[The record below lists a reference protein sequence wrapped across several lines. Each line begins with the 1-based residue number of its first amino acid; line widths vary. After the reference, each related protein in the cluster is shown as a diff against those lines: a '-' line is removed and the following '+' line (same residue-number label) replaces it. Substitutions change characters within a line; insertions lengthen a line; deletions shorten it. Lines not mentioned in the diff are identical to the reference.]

1 MKKLLL
7 GTGVFLLILT
17 SLASFTSLPTQTQS
31 KKVPGH
37 LDFTFVNHTGVT
49 LYAFFTSET
58 KDNKWGEDLLPE
70 DLVENDDEVDVTFED
85 DDDGD
90 CHWDVKVS
98 LDADDTKFWYVRGID
113 MCVVEELTFLME
125 NGVCVYKV
133 KKAE

>member
-1 MKKLLL
+1 MKKLLM
-7 GTGVFLLILT
+7 GTGVFLILLT
-17 SLASFTSLPTQTQS
+17 SLTSFTSLSSQIHS
-31 KKVPGH
+31 KKAPGK
-37 LDFTFVNHTGVT
+37 LDFTFLNHTGKT
-49 LYAFFTSET
+49 LYAFFVSET
-58 KDNKWGEDLLPE
+58 KDEHWGPDLLPE

-98 LDADDTKFWYVRGID
+98 LDAADTKFAYVRGID

-125 NGVCVYKV
+125 NGVIVYKV